1 MDFLISIC
9 RCMEQLLSLDNDKE
23 RNEVWDMGVCKICG
37 EKYGLMSG
45 GTEPYTGCNLTIC
58 NSCGQILKDI
68 EQSKGEDTKEVK
80 ELCTS
85 IMDMAQDEE
94 VRNILSEYSEKI
106 IGESENLVAKTNESK
121 ERAERIQHIENNFA
135 DLEKSFMVTTGY
147 EFEGYR
153 ITAYRG
159 IASGDIV
166 LGTGFL
172 SEFVASWSD
181 AFGTTSNTFAGKMKT
196 AKDNALK
203 ELISNAMIEGA
214 NAAIGVTFNYTMFNN
229 NMLGVSANG
238 TAVVIE
244 EI

>member
-1 MDFLISIC
+1 
-9 RCMEQLLSLDNDKE
+9 
-23 RNEVWDMGVCKICG
+23 
-37 EKYGLMSG
+37 
-45 GTEPYTGCNLTIC
+45 
-58 NSCGQILKDI
+58 
-68 EQSKGEDTKEVK
+68 
-80 ELCTS
+80 
-85 IMDMAQDEE
+85 
-94 VRNILSEYSEKI
+94 
-106 IGESENLVAKTNESK
+106 
-121 ERAERIQHIENNFA
+121 
-135 DLEKSFMVTTGY
+135 MVTTGY

-172 SEFVASWSD
+172 SEFAASWSD

-229 NMLGVSANG
+229 NMLGVSVNG

-244 EI
+244 KV